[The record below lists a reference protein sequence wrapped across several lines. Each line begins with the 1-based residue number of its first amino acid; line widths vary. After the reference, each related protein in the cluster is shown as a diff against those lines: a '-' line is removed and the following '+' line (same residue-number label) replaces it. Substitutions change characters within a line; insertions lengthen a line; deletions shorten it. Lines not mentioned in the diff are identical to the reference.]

1 MFESMQAPLFFGLIA
16 AFVTTIGL
24 IAVAMRGDWSA
35 RFSAVIGLAAAGM
48 LVTLT
53 MLHIAPEAFAA
64 SPRAPY
70 FMLAG
75 FLGGLILNYTLS
87 TFFPEGAG
95 GGRIAAITPVLAI
108 AIHSLIDGVIYSVT
122 FAASFSA
129 GVYAAVS
136 LILHEFPEGV
146 IAFAI
151 LRRHNF
157 TNRQSFLFAFLAA
170 SATTPLGVILSS
182 PFMYFLGPEAIGALF
197 AASAGLLLYVATGP
211 LMAPLKEEPPVR
223 SLVALSLGVL
233 TALIISMLPVH
244 DHHDHGSG
252 HDHDHDH
259 GPIIM
264 EAPRPLPDE
273 I

>member
-16 AFVTTIGL
+16 AFVTTVGL

-35 RFSAVIGLAAAGM
+35 RFSAVMGLAAAGM
-48 LVTLT
+48 LVTLSL
-53 MLHIAPEAFAA
+53 LHIAPEAFAE
-64 SPRAPY
+64 STRAPY
-70 FMLAG
+70 FMLGG
-75 FLGGLILNYTLS
+75 FLGGLILNYGLN
-87 TFFPEGAG
+87 TFFPESVS
-95 GGRIAAITPVLAI
+95 GGRMAAVTPIIAI
-108 AIHSLIDGVIYSVT
+108 AIHSFIDGVIYSVT

-157 TNRQSFLFAFLAA
+157 SNRQSFLWAFLAA
-170 SATTPLGVILSS
+170 SATTPLGVLMSS
-182 PFMYFLGPEAIGALF
+182 PFMYFLGSEAVGALF

-211 LMAPLKEEPPVR
+211 LMAPLKEEPPLR
-223 SLVALSLGVL
+223 SLLALSSGVAI
-233 TALIISMLPVH
+233 ALVLSFLPVH
-244 DHHDHGSG
+244 DHDDDH
-252 HDHDHDH
+252 HEAIH
-259 GPIIM
+259 M
-264 EAPRPLPDE
+264 EAPHPLPDE